1 MINIKVRL
9 NKVQVDIEQYQ
20 KDSDGFIHLSVAD
33 DCKISDLFGMFGI
46 LGNGMIGKVAL
57 INSNSCKDVETEL
70 HNDDVVEI
78 FKLFAGG

>member
-9 NKVQVDIEQYQ
+9 NKIQVNSEQYQ

-33 DCKISDLFGMFGI
+33 DFKISDLFGMFGI
-46 LGNGMIGKVAL
+46 LSNGMMGKVAL
-57 INSNSCKDVETEL
+57 INSESCKDIETAL

-78 FKLFAGG
+78 FKLIAGG